1 MFKRHSFKLKLTFN
15 MKIHF
20 KYSFL
25 SLFLILCIS
34 NSAYSQSDKKFV
46 IILDAGHGGKDPGN
60 SYHGFIEKDIALK
73 TTLKVGEYLQKE
85 KDFKIIFTRVNDEF
99 IELANRPKIANK
111 ANANLFVSIHC
122 NSVNNFAPSGTET
135 FVMGL
140 SRSNMNMEV
149 AKSENSVI
157 YLEKDYKKT
166 YKGFDPKKPESL
178 LGLTMVKEANL
189 SNSIKLASKIQDNFT
204 SNLNRKTRGVK
215 QQPLWVLDASVMPG
229 ILIELGFLSNQ
240 EEGAYLNSSEGQNK
254 MAKQIADAIIEYKN
268 EYYGDFSNVE
278 ASNIP
283 MKSEIKEIRSE
294 TKQSD
299 FKTDDVV
306 FKVQIAASTTKLPL
320 VSRNFKGLNSISVI
334 KSNTLYK
341 YSYGET
347 TSYEEA
353 KKLEIEAENKGY
365 KGAFIIAFKN
375 GVSVNVNDYIK

>member
-15 MKIHF
+15 MKFHS

-25 SLFLILCIS
+25 ALFLILCVS
-34 NSAYSQSDKKFV
+34 YSGYSQSDKKFV
-46 IILDAGHGGKDPGN
+46 LILDAGHGGKDPGN

-157 YLEKDYKKT
+157 YLEKNYKKT

-189 SNSIKLASKIQDNFT
+189 SNSIKLASKIQGNFT

-229 ILIELGFLSNQ
+229 VLIELGFLSNQ

-254 MAKQIADAIIEYKN
+254 MARQIADAIIEYKN
-268 EYYGDFSNVE
+268 EYYGDFSTVE

-283 MKSEIKEIRSE
+283 MKTETKEIKSE

-320 VSRNFKGLNSISVI
+320 VSRNFKGLSGISVI

-341 YSYGET
+341 YSFGET